1 MDLYPTCSTSME
13 VPIAFPVG
21 IDYKVPEVYTLEQKQ
36 EALSNAEQE
45 LDALLRSSEDFFES
59 REDMDAT
66 LREIRQHP
74 DQVYTKPFMKKI
86 AAAILRVNACQ
97 QEVEWAS
104 ESVVD
109 TSLTPAQ
116 VKAQVKQMLEAQRK
130 EWTFQFQELQKGL
143 DEERQHRIKLE
154 KRIHDEHVTQLREL
168 RQELDE
174 ERQHRKAF
182 QAKVKIISEEM
193 IANIAMREVR
203 NDINPYHNKIP
214 LYDYSYLEDLFGKPH
229 NTQAFSTLASSCV
242 FYDSFVYKRAG
253 CDPYPLE
260 TNPNYVQLCNQ
271 VCSKRGQ
278 ILRDFKFTFF
288 DGTEK

>member
-1 MDLYPTCSTSME
+1 MFKCQTYPPRMAQIDFL
-13 VPIAFPVG
+13 VPN
-21 IDYKVPEVYTLEQKQ
+21 KVPEVYTLEQKQ

-116 VKAQVKQMLEAQRK
+116 VKAQVKQMLEAQRVALEQQFEQRMK
-130 EWTFQFQELQKGL
+130 SERSEWTAQLQQLRDEFEEERDEEFTDQLQKL
-143 DEERQHRIKLE
+143 RDKEVEERKKIKL
-154 KRIHDEHVTQLREL
+154 VTQLLEL

-182 QAKVKIISEEM
+182 QAKVKNFSEDVYIHLCKDGFTRGWFPNSADNWSYEHLGFARSDKCVIIK
-193 IANIAMREVR
+193 RVF
-203 NDINPYHNKIP
+203 PTHNG
-214 LYDYSYLEDLFGKPH
+214 DVSQTQMED
-229 NTQAFSTLASSCV
+229 A
-242 FYDSFVYKRAG
+242 
-253 CDPYPLE
+253 
-260 TNPNYVQLCNQ
+260 
-271 VCSKRGQ
+271 
-278 ILRDFKFTFF
+278 IRDFKFTVF

>member
-116 VKAQVKQMLEAQRK
+116 VKAQVKQLLEAQRK
-130 EWTFQFQELQKGL
+130 EWTFRFQELQREL
-143 DEERQHRIKLE
+143 HEERQHRMKLE
-154 KRIHDEHVTQLREL
+154 KRIHAEHGAQLREL

-182 QAKVKIISEEM
+182 QAKVKIVSEEM
-193 IANIAMREVR
+193 IANIAMREPLHMSGHSR
-203 NDINPYHNKIP
+203 IP
-214 LYDYSYLEDLFGKPH
+214 LYTSYQFIDIFGTPH
-229 NTQAFSTLASSCV
+229 FDMHLIPT

-253 CDPYPLE
+253 CEPYPLK
-260 TNPNYVQLCNQ
+260 TDPNYVELCNE
-271 VCSKRGQ
+271 VCAKRDK
-278 ILRDFKFTFF
+278 ISTDFKFTVF